1 MKLASHGEEF
11 TMPSKLNQQFMLV
24 QNGSGTATLDTKN
37 NLGMFVLMATHLV
50 FGQKYVRI

>member
-24 QNGSGTATLDTKN
+24 QNESGSATLDTKN
-37 NLGMFVLMATHLV
+37 NLGMFVHLWLH
-50 FGQKYVRI
+50 I

>member
-1 MKLASHGEEF
+1 MNLASHGEEF

-24 QNGSGTATLDTKN
+24 QNESGTATLDTKN

-50 FGQKYVRI
+50 LA

>member
-24 QNGSGTATLDTKN
+24 QNESGTATLDTKN
-37 NLGMFVLMATHLV
+37 NLGMFVLMAIHLV
-50 FGQKYVRI
+50 LA